1 MSPTLDQ
8 DLLSPALRSADSCI
22 LVIGTSH
29 TFREVEKLE
38 EDGIFMD
45 AITTSED
52 DGWVWLPLR
61 RCRAVKRKLE

>member
-1 MSPTLDQ
+1 M
-8 DLLSPALRSADSCI
+8 
-22 LVIGTSH
+22 
-29 TFREVEKLE
+29 EKLE